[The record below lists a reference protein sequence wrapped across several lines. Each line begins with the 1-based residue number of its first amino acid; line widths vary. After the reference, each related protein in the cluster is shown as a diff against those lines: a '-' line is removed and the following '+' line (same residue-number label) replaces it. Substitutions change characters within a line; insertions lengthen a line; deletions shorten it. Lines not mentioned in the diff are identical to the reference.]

1 MTDTDTPHVLLV
13 EDEFLIRLTLA
24 EALQD
29 AGFVVSEA
37 ETGEQAL
44 AVLRDGADVG
54 VLLTDIQ
61 LPGKMSGLELAQAA
75 RQSRPSLRVI
85 YVTGRPD
92 TVAGTNT
99 SSREALITKPYLP
112 SEVISTVRR
121 LVA

>member
-1 MTDTDTPHVLLV
+1 MTETDTPHVLLV
-13 EDEFLIRLTLA
+13 EDEFLIRLTLS

-44 AVLRDGADVG
+44 ALLRDGADVG

-75 RQSRPSLRVI
+75 RHSRPSLRVI

-92 TVAGTNT
+92 TVAGAKA
-99 SSREALITKPYLP
+99 SSQEALITKPYLP